1 MDPGQIL
8 SPGDCEI
15 ERTPGELTRWVDD
28 INRLFARTR
37 EGREYV
43 RAREGLARGFVDIIY
58 PFSRLARLLFGERRD
73 VVCKANVVD
82 EDCDALFIDYRQRPL
97 RVHKLEFAHAI
108 HGYEE
113 YVRRIYLP
121 EDGWTATMLGRP
133 KERPHRPAAKGDP
146 PSKVVW
152 LNKSLELIAETV
164 RSRCTRRHDRDT
176 SLVVVVD
183 DYAAFSA
190 AQDLKALERFVRSEI
205 LTLGLD
211 FQRLLLLGWS
221 GQTLRVFALS
231 SRFSRAQ
238 GM

>member
-15 ERTPGELTRWVDD
+15 ERTPGELIRWVDH
-28 INRLFARTR
+28 INRLFARSR
-37 EGREYV
+37 EGRDYV
-43 RAREGLARGFVDIIY
+43 RAREGLARSFVDIIY

-121 EDGWTATMLGRP
+121 EDGWTVSLSKLKARP
-133 KERPHRPAAKGDP
+133 DESERMGEP

-164 RSRCTRRHDRDT
+164 GSKRLRHHDRDT
-176 SLVVVVD
+176 SLVIIVD

-205 LTLGLD
+205 LTLELD

-221 GQTLRVFALS
+221 GQTLRVFPLS

>member
-8 SPGDCEI
+8 SPDDCEI
-15 ERTPGELTRWVDD
+15 ERTPGEFIRWVDH
-28 INRLFARTR
+28 INRLFARSR
-37 EGREYV
+37 EGRDYV
-43 RAREGLARGFVDIIY
+43 RARKGLARRFVDAIY
-58 PFSRLARLLFGERRD
+58 PFSRLARLLFEERRD

-108 HGYEE
+108 HSYEE
-113 YVRRIYLP
+113 YVRRVYLP
-121 EDGWTATMLGRP
+121 EDGWVATMGKLKARAHDS
-133 KERPHRPAAKGDP
+133 ERTGES

-152 LNKSLELIAETV
+152 LNKSLELIAETA
-164 RSRCTRRHDRDT
+164 RRTRARRHERDT
-176 SLVVVVD
+176 SLVILVD

-190 AQDLKALERFVRSEI
+190 AQDLKALERFVRSEV
-205 LTLGLD
+205 LPLDLD
-211 FQRLLLLGWS
+211 FHRLLLLGWS
-221 GQTLRVFALS
+221 GQTLRVFPLS